1 MKSVFLQPTVI
12 LASLFI
18 LVIIGGATYA
28 GIRLHSDAQ
37 GKDDLVKKAEQLA
50 TGHASAEQIAAE
62 LVKARADAQA
72 EGERLNLF
80 VNYPTSPEALA
91 AVREEVY
98 ENIFETIDTLA
109 GAMKASLK
117 QGVETKLQEAI
128 AAEKAH
134 IQEVLKEWKEL
145 VTNPKTNTDPT
156 AAATAAEYAAQIQTD
171 IQDLKKIVDQL
182 TPDASGL
189 TPAEITAEKA
199 AVADAI
205 ADIQQAVS
213 DLGQTVVP
221 PAVVQQQQQDATN
234 AQNTVNNLEQELN
247 AANNPSGNTQG
258 NTNQDST
265 APSPDTTTS
274 PGDTTHTNSNPLVE
288 TPSAPN
294 YPGTRY
300 IPPAPVQDPDKP
312 KLIEGANI
320 EQ

>member
-1 MKSVFLQPTVI
+1 VV
-12 LASLFI
+12 
-18 LVIIGGATYA
+18 IGGATYA

-98 ENIFETIDTLA
+98 ENIFETIDKLTIA
-109 GAMKASLK
+109 VKVSLK
-117 QGVETKLQEAI
+117 QGVEAKLQEAI

-145 VTNPKTNTDPT
+145 VTNPKANTDPT
-156 AAATAAEYAAQIQTD
+156 AAAKAAEYAAEIQTD

-182 TPDASGL
+182 TPGTSGL
-189 TPAEITAEKA
+189 TPAEIAAEKA
-199 AVADAI
+199 AVEDAI
-205 ADIQQAVS
+205 EDIQQAVS
-213 DLGQTVVP
+213 DLGQPVVP
-221 PAVVQQQQQDATN
+221 PNVVQDQQQDVNN
-234 AQNTVNNLEQELN
+234 AQNNVNNLQQDLN
-247 AANNPSGNTQG
+247 DANNPNNQGNNTQDP
-258 NTNQDST
+258 TI
-265 APSPDTTTS
+265 PSPDNTTS
-274 PGDTTHTNSNPLVE
+274 PGDTTSPNSHSSGGEPAE
-288 TPSAPN
+288 PN

-300 IPPAPVQDPDKP
+300 EPPAPVQDPSKP
-312 KLIEGANI
+312 KLIEGANM